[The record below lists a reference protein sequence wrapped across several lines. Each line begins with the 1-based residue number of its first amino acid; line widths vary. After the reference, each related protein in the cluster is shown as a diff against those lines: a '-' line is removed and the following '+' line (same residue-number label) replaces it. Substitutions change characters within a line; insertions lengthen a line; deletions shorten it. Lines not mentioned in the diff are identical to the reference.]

1 MAGIDLFT
9 TIMDYMGSR
18 GATPA
23 VETANVPTFVQSR
36 PGKIIKNPHATI
48 EQVMQELAAMSVD
61 ELNAQVSADV
71 RTGRNPQFVSAFR
84 KVSPTADYASAMSS
98 VISDTT
104 PRVPGTSSLASDMMI
119 LMDLATRSQT
129 KSR

>member
-18 GATPA
+18 GISP
-23 VETANVPTFVQSR
+23 VVQTANIPMPVSSKAGVIT
-36 PGKIIKNPHATI
+36 KNPHASI
-48 EQVMQELAAMSVD
+48 EQVMQELAAMTVD

-71 RTGRNPQFVSAFR
+71 AKNRNPQFVSAFR

-98 VISDTT
+98 VISDTA
-104 PRVPGTSSLASDMMI
+104 PRTPGTSSLASDMAI
-119 LMDLATRSQT
+119 LMDLATRNQT
-129 KSR
+129 KGR

>member
-1 MAGIDLFT
+1 MAGIDLFN

-18 GATPA
+18 GTTP
-23 VETANVPTFVQSR
+23 VVQTANIPMPVRSKAGAIT
-36 PGKIIKNPHATI
+36 KNPHATI
-48 EQVMQELAAMSVD
+48 EQVMQELAAMTVD

-104 PRVPGTSSLASDMMI
+104 PRATGTSSLASDMAV
-119 LMDLATRSQT
+119 LMDLA
-129 KSR
+129 SRPQVKGR

>member
-9 TIMDYMGSR
+9 TIMNYMGAR
-18 GATPA
+18 NAAPV
-23 VETANVPTFVQSR
+23 VETANIPVPVRSS
-36 PGKIIKNPHATI
+36 PGKITKNPHATI
-48 EQVMQELAAMSVD
+48 EQVMQELAAMTVD

-104 PRVPGTSSLASDMMI
+104 PRAPGTSSLASDMAI
-119 LMDLATRSQT
+119 LMDLATRNQS
-129 KSR
+129 KGR